1 MTTARKGSAEKGI
14 PHMRLE
20 DDSMI
25 WDTYECGRKLGQG
38 SFGKVYLAKHKSSGQ
53 QWAIKAV
60 NKEKAGSSAIKL
72 LEREVLILKRVN
84 HENIIS
90 LNEVFETSK
99 RMYLV
104 MELCEGGELADA
116 LKERKYFPE
125 SEVKKITKKLASAI
139 TYLHKHDIVHRDLKL
154 ENILLSQ
161 NPNDPEDK
169 LHIKVTD
176 FGLSVVKGV
185 GYENMMQDFCGTPNY
200 MSPEIIDNKTYSQ
213 QCDIWAMGVIVFTLL
228 CGNFPFRSKDK
239 DEDSLFELIKKGQ
252 LDFSDE
258 IWNDVS
264 ADAKKCIEGMLKVDP
279 AHRYAA
285 SEVLSHQWLT
295 GVSGNST
302 NVLEMMKAWTDLK
315 IKKDE
320 GETSLTNGDIDDT
333 FQEETTND
341 AKSERESTPSE
352 HHTDSK
358 QNGPEVKNDSSGRRG
373 SGGVTGKPGSGRRSQ
388 AGNITSKSAPNQ
400 KTTGISPKPTST
412 HNSAQSSVP
421 SSARPSPASSSNPR
435 SSHVGKPTPNQV
447 PNRQT
452 STSSKASVKGKT
464 QGKK

>member
-60 NKEKAGSSAIKL
+60 NKEK
-72 LEREVLILKRVN
+72 
-84 HENIIS
+84 
-90 LNEVFETSK
+90 

-116 LKERKYFPE
+116 LKEKKFFPE
-125 SEVKKITKKLASAI
+125 DEVKKITKKLASAI

-161 NPNDPEDK
+161 NPHDPEDK

-200 MSPEIIDNKTYSQ
+200 MSPEIIDNKSYSQ
-213 QCDIWAMGVIVFTLL
+213 QCDIWAMGVIVFALL

-252 LDFSDE
+252 LEFTDDA
-258 IWNDVS
+258 WNEVS

-295 GVSGNST
+295 GVTRNST

-315 IKKDE
+315 IKKDD
-320 GETSLTNGDIDDT
+320 GESSLTNGDIEDT

-341 AKSERESTPSE
+341 VRSERESTPSD
-352 HHTDSK
+352 HHTGSS
-358 QNGPEVKNDSSGRRG
+358 QNGPEVKNDSSGRKG
-373 SGGVTGKPGSGRRSQ
+373 LGGVTGKPSSGRRSQ
-388 AGNITSKSAPNQ
+388 ASGPGSTTSKSAPNQ
-400 KTTGISPKPTST
+400 KSTGISPKSTSI
-412 HNSAQSSVP
+412 HNSAYSPGP
-421 SSARPSPASSSNPR
+421 SSARQSPASSSNPR
-435 SSHVGKPTPNQV
+435 SSVVGKQTPTQV
-447 PNRQT
+447 PSRQT
-452 STSSKASVKGKT
+452 SISSSKASVKGKT